1 MTDVA
6 VKGDTIWACGTASFS
21 LPTASRRPKVF
32 RSLNGGQTWTTISAP
47 FTAGS
52 TAQAFNDIEFPT
64 HLIGYMSGNR
74 DTIWKTTDGGASWFK
89 LPLPTPGVT
98 PQITY
103 SDMQA
108 LDANTVFLTGNG
120 FPRQVVF
127 KTTDGGQTWTDIS
140 GNLAALGIGNL
151 VGVRMHDAN
160 NGYVVRPG
168 GFMCKT
174 TNGGATWTPE
184 LAPIGALWENA
195 AFPQRSVP
203 AGTPMENRKLFV
215 VGAGSAAIMEYGDT
229 MKVNVNVTGINTTP
243 SCDNA
248 PTGSITVSA
257 TGGIG
262 AYSYSLNGG
271 SFQSSNVF
279 NNVGA
284 GVYTI
289 TVQDAFC
296 GTTTRTATVGVLPSP
311 NVNAGPD
318 LTMVDGYPVYLQG
331 SSTSTINS
339 IAWTPNTTLVG
350 ANTFAPLAKPNSTTV
365 YTLTVRSTNGCS
377 SADNTTVTVLPYCIK
392 PLDAFTPNNDGIN
405 DRWLVT
411 AFGGTCVNRVIV
423 NVFNRYG
430 SLVYK
435 KDNYVN
441 DWDGTYNGKPLPDGT
456 YYYVIDYRLINGESI
471 VMRGDVTIL
480 R

>member
-1 MTDVA
+1 
-6 VKGDTIWACGTASFS
+6 
-21 LPTASRRPKVF
+21 
-32 RSLNGGQTWTTISAP
+32 
-47 FTAGS
+47 
-52 TAQAFNDIEFPT
+52 
-64 HLIGYMSGNR
+64 
-74 DTIWKTTDGGASWFK
+74 
-89 LPLPTPGVT
+89 
-98 PQITY
+98 
-103 SDMQA
+103 
-108 LDANTVFLTGNG
+108 
-120 FPRQVVF
+120 
-127 KTTDGGQTWTDIS
+127 
-140 GNLAALGIGNL
+140 
-151 VGVRMHDAN
+151 
-160 NGYVVRPG
+160 
-168 GFMCKT
+168 
-174 TNGGATWTPE
+174 
-184 LAPIGALWENA
+184 
-195 AFPQRSVP
+195 
-203 AGTPMENRKLFV
+203 
-215 VGAGSAAIMEYGDT
+215 
-229 MKVNVNVTGINTTP
+229 
-243 SCDNA
+243 
-248 PTGSITVSA
+248 
-257 TGGIG
+257 
-262 AYSYSLNGG
+262 
-271 SFQSSNVF
+271 
-279 NNVGA
+279 
-284 GVYTI
+284 
-289 TVQDAFC
+289 
-296 GTTTRTATVGVLPSP
+296 
-311 NVNAGPD
+311 
-318 LTMVDGYPVYLQG
+318 MVDGYPVYLQG